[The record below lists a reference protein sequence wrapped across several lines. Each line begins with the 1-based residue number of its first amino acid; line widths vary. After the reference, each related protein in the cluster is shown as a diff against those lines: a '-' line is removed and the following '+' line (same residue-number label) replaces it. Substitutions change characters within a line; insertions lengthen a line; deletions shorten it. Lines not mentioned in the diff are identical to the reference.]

1 MSFQEIISNINWT
14 SVITAI
20 VVSVVIA
27 AVLGLLLA
35 VASKFLHVQEDPR
48 KEFISSNLPGANC
61 GACGYPGCGGLAD
74 AIIEGTV
81 TKVRACKVLKA
92 DKAKEIVEYLNTTP
106 GPDGSTL
113 KVTE

>member
-1 MSFQEIISNINWT
+1 MSFQEIINSINWN

-35 VASKFLHVQEDPR
+35 IASKFLYVKEDPR
-48 KEFISSNLPGANC
+48 KSYLQSNLPGANC

-74 AIIEGTV
+74 AIVEGNV
-81 TKVRACKVLKA
+81 TKVRVCKVLKA

-106 GPDGSTL
+106 GPDGNTL